1 MFFRRVLEL
10 KRWTPHAPVH
20 LFISLSCVAW
30 SSWECSAF
38 HFIPFIRTWSLQS
51 VKRGCNLPLRRCN
64 QASQLKAELICV
76 PLHWLTWRGF
86 FFFVCFITTC
96 PWKKC
101 VTFPVCMFLY
111 VCACLV
117 ENTLNLFS
125 VTPGEK
131 DRGTNHSLLNQTEI
145 QFSLKRRW
153 LWTRH
158 DANSVTEYPVNS
170 FFFFL
175 FFNRKRLQLL
185 FSPCLLIR
193 RKLSLV
199 SLT

>member
-30 SSWECSAF
+30 SSWERSAF

-86 FFFVCFITTC
+86 FFFCLFHHNMSLKKVCDFSC
-96 PWKKC
+96 
-101 VTFPVCMFLY
+101 LY
-111 VCACLV
+111 V
-117 ENTLNLFS
+117 S
-125 VTPGEK
+125 VRLCVSGRKHFEFIFGHTG
-131 DRGTNHSLLNQTEI
+131 
-145 QFSLKRRW
+145 
-153 LWTRH
+153 
-158 DANSVTEYPVNS
+158 
-170 FFFFL
+170 
-175 FFNRKRLQLL
+175 RKRQRNKSQSAQSDRNPILL
-185 FSPCLLIR
+185 EEKVTVNTAWCKFSDRISC
-193 RKLSLV
+193 K
-199 SLT
+199 